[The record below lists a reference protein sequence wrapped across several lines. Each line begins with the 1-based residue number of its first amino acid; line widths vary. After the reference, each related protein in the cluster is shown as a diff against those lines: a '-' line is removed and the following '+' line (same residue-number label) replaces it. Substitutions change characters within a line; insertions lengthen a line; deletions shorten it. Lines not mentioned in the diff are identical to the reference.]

1 MAANC
6 GTLTPAV
13 KFNGGTRRLRLPGCH
28 LKPGL
33 KLIDAIETLT
43 RTRRRCGWGG
53 NPVWWQLQN
62 CIINHTRIKMSTE
75 MKRWVANMLR
85 RERKR
90 KRGRGVGEGHA
101 HLHPFGLWSTAT
113 AAAQCTAIGM
123 GFGEGTLTGI
133 WLELLSLL
141 ACNVEHLQTNQI
153 CIRISFILF
162 CTLLCAA
169 APLCASVCLCVCMCV
184 CCEASRVA
192 SARCKSEIVF
202 VFVFASCKIRNNQW
216 NAKRV
221 FSTLLWPAKRRD
233 FHAAYAKIKYLYLD
247 LDC

>member
-43 RTRRRCGWGG
+43 RTRCRCGWGG

-90 KRGRGVGEGHA
+90 KRGRKVGEGHA
-101 HLHPFGLWSTAT
+101 HLHPFGLWSAAT
-113 AAAQCTAIGM
+113 AAAHCTAIGM
-123 GFGEGTLTGI
+123 SFGEGTLTGGIGI

-169 APLCASVCLCVCMCV
+169 APLCASVCLCVCV
-184 CCEASRVA
+184 CSKLLGLPARVVKVKLYLYLYLPVA
-192 SARCKSEIVF
+192 KSEIT
-202 VFVFASCKIRNNQW
+202 SEMQSECPR
-216 NAKRV
+216 
-221 FSTLLWPAKRRD
+221 PC
-233 FHAAYAKIKYLYLD
+233 YD
-247 LDC
+247 LQNEETFMQHMQK